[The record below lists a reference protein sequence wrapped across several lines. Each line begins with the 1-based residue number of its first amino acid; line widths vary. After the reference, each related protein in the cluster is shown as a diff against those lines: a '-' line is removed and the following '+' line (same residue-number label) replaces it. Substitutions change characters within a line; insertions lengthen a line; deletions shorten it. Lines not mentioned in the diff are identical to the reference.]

1 MIKPTRRQFASFAAV
16 VLVAA
21 AALFVASRTVG
32 SSQPAITGEL
42 VETFCYAKI
51 RIGGVAHAACG
62 IECAKR
68 GIPLAIVDA
77 KTKTAYVLLPGR
89 DKSTVPPEIIAQM
102 GHNVTIRG
110 EIVARGGTNFITV
123 QSWKPA
129 R

>member
-1 MIKPTRRQFASFAAV
+1 MMRMTRRQFASFAAV
-16 VLVAA
+16 VIVAV
-21 AALFVASRTVG
+21 AALFVASRTIG

-77 KTKTAYVLLPGR
+77 QARTAYVLLPGR
-89 DKSTVPPEIIAQM
+89 DKSTVPPELIDQM
-102 GHNVTIRG
+102 GRNVTIRG
-110 EIVARGGTNFITV
+110 EIITRGGNNFITV
-123 QSWKPA
+123 QSWKHA

>member
-1 MIKPTRRQFASFAAV
+1 MIKMTRRQVASFAAV
-16 VLVAA
+16 AIVTVAA
-21 AALFVASRTVG
+21 VFVASHTIG

-42 VETFCYAKI
+42 VETFCYAKV

-68 GIPLAIVDA
+68 GIPLAIVDEQSH
-77 KTKTAYVLLPGR
+77 KAYVLLPGR
-89 DKSTVPPEIIAQM
+89 DKSTVPPELIAQM

-110 EIVARGGTNFITV
+110 EIIERGGNNFITV
-123 QSWKPA
+123 QSWK

>member
-1 MIKPTRRQFASFAAV
+1 MMSMTRRQLASFAAV
-16 VLVAA
+16 VIVAA
-21 AALFVASRTVG
+21 AALFVASRTTG

-42 VETFCYAKI
+42 VETFCYAKV

-77 KTKTAYVLLPGR
+77 QSRTAYVLLPGR
-89 DKSTVPPEIIAQM
+89 DKSTVPPEILAQM

-110 EIVARGGTNFITV
+110 EIIARGGTNFITV

>member
-1 MIKPTRRQFASFAAV
+1 MIKMTRRQFASFAAV
-16 VLVAA
+16 AVVAI
-21 AALFVASRTVG
+21 AALFVASRTIG

-42 VETFCYAKI
+42 VETFCYAKV

-77 KTKTAYVLLPGR
+77 QSHKAYVLLPGR
-89 DKSTVPPEIIAQM
+89 DKSTVPPELVAQM
-102 GHNVTIRG
+102 GRNVTIRG
-110 EIVARGGTNFITV
+110 EIITRGGNNFITV
-123 QSWKPA
+123 LSWK

>member
-1 MIKPTRRQFASFAAV
+1 MIRMTRRQLASFAAIV
-16 VLVAA
+16 IVAT
-21 AALFVASRTVG
+21 AALFITSRTIG

-51 RIGGVAHAACG
+51 RIGGAAHAACG

-68 GIPLAIVDA
+68 GIPLAVVDA
-77 KTKTAYVLLPGR
+77 QSRTAYVLLPGR
-89 DKSTVPPEIIAQM
+89 DKSTVPPEILAQM

>member
-1 MIKPTRRQFASFAAV
+1 MIKMTRRQFASFAAV
-16 VLVAA
+16 AIVAIP
-21 AALFVASRTVG
+21 ALFVASRTIG

-42 VETFCYAKI
+42 VETFCYAKV

-77 KTKTAYVLLPGR
+77 QSHKAYVLLPGR
-89 DKSTVPPEIIAQM
+89 DKSTVPPELIAQM

-110 EIVARGGTNFITV
+110 EIIERGGNNFITV
-123 QSWKPA
+123 QSWK